1 MSCYDMLCMYIY
13 IIYMCV
19 CVCMPSGQ
27 NIRLLSSQDKRP
39 LMRTFPEESNFT
51 PIILWG
57 ISRVVVV
64 RSADTGN
71 EQLGLTDVTQ
81 MICNV
86 SSLAGALRGAHMT
99 YKYGRWHIG
108 QRLFDIYSITLS
120 ISKRFSVESQQ

>member
-1 MSCYDMLCMYIY
+1 
-13 IIYMCV
+13 MCV
-19 CVCMPSGQ
+19 CVCMCALAGYSQ
-27 NIRLLSSQDKRP
+27 DIRLLSSQDKRP

-99 YKYGRWHIG
+99 YKYGMWYIG